1 MAAGIWKDTG
11 SIARRLYDGGV
22 PAFPARRYQ
31 TAFGIVTTSI
41 GIALLFLLVRYYG
54 PNEIWQGFRQ
64 IGWGLALIVAL
75 GGIRFA
81 TRAIGWCLCVEPPA
95 RLRFAD
101 AFAAVLAGDAI
112 GNLTPLGP
120 IVGEPAK
127 AAFVRNRTDL
137 AAAVTALA
145 IENLVYTL
153 SVAAM
158 IAAATIALLFTFD
171 LPAALRE
178 RSEIGLAV
186 VVAVLAAAV
195 VVFWRRSAI
204 ISRIFGI
211 FARPALGPAVG
222 TRIERLRHLEEQ
234 IYSFASRRKNV
245 IVPLAATE
253 IAFHAL
259 GVLEVYATL
268 WMLLGQPPPLL
279 IAFVFEGAN
288 RLITVV
294 FKFVPLRVGVDE
306 WGTAGLAPYVQ
317 IDPVV
322 GTTLAIARKARM
334 AIWALAGIALLVREG
349 LSARRILEDSRLTAG
364 SKP

>member
-11 SIARRLYDGGV
+11 SIVRRLYDGGV
-22 PAFPARRYQ
+22 PAISTRRHQ
-31 TAFGIVTTSI
+31 AAFGLVTASI
-41 GIALLFLLVRYYG
+41 GVALLFWLVRYYG

-75 GGIRFA
+75 GGLRFA
-81 TRAIGWCLCVEPPA
+81 TRAMGWCLCVEPPA

-101 AFAAVLAGDAI
+101 AFAAVVAGDAI

-127 AAFVRNRTDL
+127 AAFVRNRTSL

-145 IENLVYTL
+145 IENLAYTL

-158 IAAATIALLFTFD
+158 LAAATLALLFTFE

-178 RSEIGLAV
+178 RSEIGLA
-186 VVAVLAAAV
+186 AVILLIGAAV
-195 VVFWRRSAI
+195 FLFWRRSAV
-204 ISRIFGI
+204 ISRMFGM
-211 FARPALGPAVG
+211 FARRAPGSPAGL
-222 TRIERLRHLEEQ
+222 ERLQQLEQQ
-234 IYSFASRRKNV
+234 IYSFTSRHKNV
-245 IVPLAATE
+245 VVPLAATE
-253 IAFHAL
+253 VAFHAL
-259 GVLEVYATL
+259 GVLEVYVTL
-268 WMLLGQPPPLL
+268 WLLLGHPAPLL
-279 IAFVFEGAN
+279 TAFVFEGTN

-294 FKFVPLRVGVDE
+294 FKFVPLRMGVDE
-306 WGTAGLAPYVQ
+306 WGSAGLAPYVQ

-334 AIWALAGIALLVREG
+334 AIWALAGVVLLVREG
-349 LSARRILEDSRLTAG
+349 LSARRILEDSQLTAG
-364 SKP
+364 PNV